1 MHIRSM
7 YDSHLN
13 GISVLQHFEC
23 SNAIDIRNEIMFDF
37 NSGLPH
43 IQQDLK

>member
-1 MHIRSM
+1 MHIAACM
-7 YDSHLN
+7 ILTLN
-13 GISVLQHFEC
+13 GISALQHFEC
-23 SNAIDIRNEIMFDF
+23 SNAIDIRNEIMLDF